1 MKLWVVI
8 EENTFF
14 PYFSEERAKEMA
26 SEDSIIQEIEV
37 SDPSELEKIFELQ
50 KHFLLKT
57 NR

>member
-37 SDPSELEKIFELQ
+37 SDPSELEKIFEL
-50 KHFLLKT
+50 
-57 NR
+57 